1 VEDDVRPSDSLG
13 EKSIAR
19 PCAKVAEAGIP
30 QVGFDEPAGVA
41 SSSARLIVCMAK
53 QIGHVNVELQPVVD
67 AKSGCEVGG
76 DNVGLSLVDADEAEK
91 DGVERQEAAEVHP
104 RVVEMG
110 VADPELQ

>member
-19 PCAKVAEAGIP
+19 PCANVAEAGIP

-41 SSSARLIVCMAK
+41 SSSARLIVCVAK
-53 QIGHVNVELQPVVD
+53 QIGHVNVELQPVVN
-67 AKSGCEVGG
+67 AQPGREVGS
-76 DNVGLSLVDADEAEK
+76 DHVGLSLVDADKPEK
-91 DGVERQEAAEVHP
+91 DGIERQEAAEIHA

-110 VADPELQ
+110 VADSDLQ